1 VAGVLVHVTDDPSA
15 ARQSVAERFGGADHL
30 PSYRAMMDIE
40 GVASGSDLL
49 LAGDEAEV
57 TAGLRAYQA
66 AGATEFVAFFA
77 GPEEER
83 PRTEALLSRLAA
95 EG

>member
-1 VAGVLVHVTDDPSA
+1 
-15 ARQSVAERFGGADHL
+15 VAERFGAADHL

-57 TAGLRAYQA
+57 TAGLQAYQA

-83 PRTEALLSRLAA
+83 PRTEALLSHLAA
-95 EG
+95 ED